1 MYSSNRQVCDGVYS
15 PTHYVAFSPCVAF
28 SHPIVFY
35 VSYFYGGDLFITPQC
50 TTKTVPNFQ
59 NMYAIA
65 YIINEKSADFG
76 ISAEGKKK
84 HSITEVTLCKQTHIM
99 FHVFKIRLAL
109 RQGVHGNP
117 GDTVLT
123 TVQLHHQVFQT
134 EAKLGKLHKIQKAR
148 IPMCRFMG
156 RTLSK
161 VFTPIIQI
169 RISLHVFFG

>member
-1 MYSSNRQVCDGVYS
+1 MYYKNRAKLS
-15 PTHYVAFSPCVAF
+15 RT
-28 SHPIVFY
+28 
-35 VSYFYGGDLFITPQC
+35 C
-50 TTKTVPNFQ
+50 TQLRIWVIKK
-59 NMYAIA
+59 ALILA
-65 YIINEKSADFG
+65 SALK
-76 ISAEGKKK
+76 AKKK

-99 FHVFKIRLAL
+99 LHVFKIRLAL